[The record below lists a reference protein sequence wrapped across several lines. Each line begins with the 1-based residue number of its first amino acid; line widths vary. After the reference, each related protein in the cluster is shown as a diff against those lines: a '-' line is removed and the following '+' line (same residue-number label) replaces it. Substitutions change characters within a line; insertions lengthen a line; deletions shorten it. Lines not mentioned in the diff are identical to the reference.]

1 MEGNK
6 KKSNWEI
13 NFKFTKIQLQR
24 ESLTVDHCNIIWTIC
39 FYFSSRQEVMDS
51 MFLCF
56 NHYYVI
62 KKIITGEACHNKIHS
77 LLKFMI
83 IVLNYQTITYL
94 YGGGFQ
100 TVYEGNILKD
110 IWLPFTFFLLLKFCW
125 RPFVW
130 LIGKMMNKCRLKS
143 ELVIFQ
149 PHINMRL

>member
-1 MEGNK
+1 MIIATSFEQYVFIFPHGK
-6 KKSNWEI
+6 KWWIPCS
-13 NFKFTKIQLQR
+13 FV
-24 ESLTVDHCNIIWTIC
+24 LTIIMW
-39 FYFSSRQEVMDS
+39 
-51 MFLCF
+51 L
-56 NHYYVI
+56 

-83 IVLNYQTITYL
+83 IALNYQTITYL